1 MIRLGVVG
9 CGSVVQQYHLPALA
23 ELPVFSVVGLAD
35 TNRAIL
41 KQIQSRWSVPQA
53 ESDYRKLR
61 DLDAVLIASPHS
73 LHAAMCD
80 YFLRQDV
87 HVLVEKPMVIREKEA
102 EELVT
107 LANARR
113 KVFAVGVF
121 RRYYPSSLL
130 IRSMIQQNWLG
141 GVVKIDAEEGS
152 PYDWELKSRFLL
164 DRRLAG
170 GGVLIDTGSHL
181 LDRLLWWFPNARVH
195 LESYADD
202 SARGVE
208 ADCEIHLRMYCD
220 TQEIPCHVVLSR
232 TRQLRNTIRLRLR
245 QGWIEIGSN
254 IPNGFCWE
262 SSDLTSEE
270 SSLSPLW
277 LQCGLPSDAPI
288 LPQDYFRKQLADFAR
303 AIETRDP
310 PLNDAVS
317 NLPAVR
323 LIEQCYVCRKPLP
336 EPWNENAAVPYL
348 QPGGIT

>member
-9 CGSVVQQYHLPALA
+9 CGSVAQQYHLPALA

-35 TNRAIL
+35 PNLIVL
-41 KQIQSRWSVPQA
+41 KQVQSRWLVPQA

-73 LHAAMCD
+73 LHAPMCD

-87 HVLVEKPMVIREKEA
+87 HVLVEKPMVISEKEA
-102 EELVT
+102 EKLVL
-107 LANARR
+107 LANERK

-141 GVVKIDAEEGS
+141 GVVEIDAEEGVL
-152 PYDWELKSRFLL
+152 YDWELQSRFLL
-164 DRRLAG
+164 DRSLAG

-181 LDRLLWWFPNARVH
+181 LDRLLWWFPDARVH
-195 LESYADD
+195 LESYADN

-208 ADCEIHLRMYCD
+208 SDCEIHLRMQWD
-220 TQEIPCHVVLSR
+220 TKVIPCHVVLSR

-245 QGWIEIGSN
+245 KGWIEIGSN
-254 IPNGFCWE
+254 IPNGFCLE

-277 LQCGLPSDAPI
+277 LQCGLPSDTPT
-288 LPQDYFRKQLADFAR
+288 LPQEYFRKQLADFAR

-310 PLNDAVS
+310 PLNDAVT

-323 LIEQCYVCRKPLP
+323 LIEQCYACRKSLP
-336 EPWNENAAVPYL
+336 EPWNENATVPHM
-348 QPGGIT
+348 QPGGIS